1 MFLFKHQIVKLLED
15 LQHKLGLTYLFIAHD
30 LSMVKHISDRVA
42 VMYAGKIVEIAES
55 EELYA
60 NPQHA
65 YTKELL
71 AAIPIPDPK
80 VEKNKNRNITEGNLG
95 EDKYQVNN
103 TRLVEVSKDH
113 WVAMPI

>member
-1 MFLFKHQIVKLLED
+1 M
-15 LQHKLGLTYLFIAHD
+15 QHKLGLTYFFIAHD